1 MRTNVVKRALAAGKT
16 VIGSEISRIRST
28 DIPRLFAAGGF
39 DFVFIDTEH
48 SPLGLETVSDLVAMA
63 RATGITPIVRVT
75 QAEYPL
81 VARTLDVGAQG
92 IIIPRVNTA
101 AEVREIVSWMK
112 YPPLGIRGFADTFAQ
127 TDGAPVT
134 AKEFVDAGNS
144 ESLCVIQIERR
155 EAVDNVEEMLS
166 VPGVDVVCM
175 GCMDLSVD
183 LGVAGDMDHPA
194 MVESIERVLSAGR
207 KHNVAVGIIS
217 GRFDLVARWMRA
229 GMRFVSYAT
238 ETMLLQEVCASTV
251 QRLRA
256 VTA

>member
-1 MRTNVVKRALAAGKT
+1 MRSNPVKHALASGKT

-48 SPLGLETVSDLVAMA
+48 SPLGFETVSDLVAMA
-63 RATGITPIVRVT
+63 RATGIVPIVRVT

-112 YPPLGIRGFADTFAQ
+112 FPPFGVRGFADTFAQ
-127 TDGAPVT
+127 TEGTRVT
-134 AKEFVDAGNS
+134 AQEFVEAGNS
-144 ESLCVIQIERR
+144 ENLCVIQIERR
-155 EAVDNVEEMLS
+155 EAVENVEEMLA
-166 VPGVDVVCM
+166 VPGVDVACM

-183 LGVAGDMDHPA
+183 LGVPGELDHPA
-194 MVESIERVLSAGR
+194 MVESMNRVLAAAH

-217 GRFDLVARWMRA
+217 GRFDIVSRWMQA
-229 GMRFVSYAT
+229 GMRFVSFGT
-238 ETMLLQEVCASTV
+238 ETMLLQEVCTATV
-251 QRLRA
+251 NRLRA
-256 VTA
+256 VSQ